1 MGNGHYF
8 RYLRLLLVIIG
19 PAALST
25 ISTMYTCYCYVIV
38 TLSTN
43 KLIKGHIDTLWLI
56 ALCYD
61 AFAIAASHLLTPDP
75 E

>member
-1 MGNGHYF
+1 
-8 RYLRLLLVIIG
+8 
-19 PAALST
+19 
-25 ISTMYTCYCYVIV
+25 MYTCYCYVIV